1 MEQYCGEGLLA
12 LGERPTAV
20 VSGGAWVAQT
30 RLGRAYGCGAAAQEQ
45 RARVWAGAGGG
56 AVKSSGAAAAW
67 SGEQAARERRRS
79 GVRARVQG
87 GSFARGKNNSET
99 DAWGPRRG

>member
-1 MEQYCGEGLLA
+1 VEQYCGEGLLA

-45 RARVWAGAGGG
+45 RARV
-56 AVKSSGAAAAW
+56 AAW

-79 GVRARVQG
+79 GVRARDAERRFREKEEKQG
-87 GSFARGKNNSET
+87 
-99 DAWGPRRG
+99 D